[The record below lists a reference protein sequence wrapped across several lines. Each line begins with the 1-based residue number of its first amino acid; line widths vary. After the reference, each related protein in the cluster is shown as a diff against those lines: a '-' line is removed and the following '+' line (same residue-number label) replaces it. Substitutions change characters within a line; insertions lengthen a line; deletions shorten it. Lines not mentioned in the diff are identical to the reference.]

1 MVLLV
6 NTDSQCPCPRNN
18 DDRTTRNICLEG
30 WILNVAFKGRKG
42 VNEGVFCVRALI
54 GKSEH

>member
-1 MVLLV
+1 MVLFV

-18 DDRTTRNICLEG
+18 DSRTFRNICLER
-30 WILNVAFKGRKG
+30 WISNVAIKRRKG
-42 VNEGVFCVRALI
+42 LNEGVFCVRALI